1 MAKKIKVYL
10 STRSI
15 DDAVRELKSYD
26 NHLADKTYLFVKRL
40 AEVGFSVVRT
50 NLDTENNTYIKLSS
64 FENVTKGTLIVEGAE
79 VLFFEF
85 GAGITYNGAAGTSP
99 HPKGEELGY
108 TIGYYGKG
116 KGAQKT
122 WAYYADTGELVI
134 TSGTPAQM
142 PVYKA
147 SLAMRDQIRVVAREV
162 FGGS

>member
-10 STRSI
+10 SPRSI
-15 DDAVRELKSYD
+15 EQAVRELKSYD
-26 NHLADKTYLFVKRL
+26 NYFADKTHLFVKRL
-40 AEVGFSVVRT
+40 AEVGFAVVGA

-64 FENVTKGTLIVEGAE
+64 FGNVTKGTLIVEGAE
-79 VLFFEF
+79 ILFFEF
-85 GAGITYNGAAGTSP
+85 GAGITYNGAVGTSP

-108 TIGYYGKG
+108 TIGSYGKG
-116 KGAQKT
+116 KGAQKS
-122 WAYYADTGELVI
+122 WAYYAETGELVI

-147 SLAMRDQIRVVAREV
+147 SVAMRDQIRAVAKEV